1 VTIVSRSENYQKQLF
16 IFLCLMYVQIA
27 LNALINPLVFTN
39 PLFICNKAIESE
51 VYACANPDKCVY
63 DNKFTATYYTGLY
76 C

>member
-1 VTIVSRSENYQKQLF
+1 
-16 IFLCLMYVQIA
+16 MYVQIA